1 MKASVQTWIDQVE
14 SGNVKHN
21 TAKVLK
27 YVKEKTGHFFTR
39 DLFNEGQIIG
49 VTITEIKSDLRLL
62 HPTATSCITNL
73 SDAGLIK
80 EVGQARE
87 TYTRN
92 DKERTTT
99 YTLYTYVYDRK
110 ERIELSRQRA
120 FNKFTDWLDRG
131 IKEFSQY
138 LTDEDLENLKDLR
151 QATKDVQSD
160 FKELNSL
167 YNDYEL

>member
-1 MKASVQTWIDQVE
+1 MKPSVQTWIDQVE

-27 YVKEKTGHFFTR
+27 YVKEKTANYFTR
-39 DLFNEGQIIG
+39 DLFNEGQIVG

-73 SDAGLIK
+73 TDAGLIK
-80 EVGQARE
+80 EIGQARE

-99 YTLYTYVYDRK
+99 YTLYTYVYDRN
-110 ERIELSRQRA
+110 ERNRLAKKRA
-120 FNKFTDWLDRG
+120 FNKFSDWIDRG
-131 IKEFSQY
+131 IKEFSDY
-138 LTDEDLENLKDLR
+138 LTDEDLETIKDIR
-151 QATKDVQSD
+151 NACSEI
-160 FKELNSL
+160 KEQGKKWG
-167 YNDYEL
+167 YNDN